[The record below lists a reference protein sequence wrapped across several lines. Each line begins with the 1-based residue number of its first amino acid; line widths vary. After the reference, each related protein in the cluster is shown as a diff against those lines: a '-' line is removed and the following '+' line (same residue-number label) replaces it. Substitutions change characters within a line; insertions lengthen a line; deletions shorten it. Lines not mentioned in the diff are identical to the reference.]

1 MEVII
6 IDYAEYVSQCQRR
19 EVPTDRILTEDEFLE
34 EREQEISKLV
44 LRLEALYLE
53 WSYCREEGTTSPRWT
68 DGEEL
73 NFIRRKIEQGK
84 RQLEVYSQNTGEF
97 IEICRK
103 ELPPVMPVYFM
114 VAPEKIL
121 EQAEVTWKQCVESKS
136 YHYIICN
143 YKRIPVQYE
152 ERHIAEGI
160 LDKIRQIQKSIK
172 YRSYVRLKKYDDSKP
187 YIEMLQASEK
197 RIEALLAE
205 LEEMGEV
212 EPIQPPIKKEK
223 YQQLRLQDMVQ

>member
-1 MEVII
+1 MCI
-6 IDYAEYVSQCQRR
+6 R
-19 EVPTDRILTEDEFLE
+19 DR
-34 EREQEISKLV
+34 
-44 LRLEALYLE
+44 
-53 WSYCREEGTTSPRWT
+53 
-68 DGEEL
+68 
-73 NFIRRKIEQGK
+73 
-84 RQLEVYSQNTGEF
+84 
-97 IEICRK
+97 
-103 ELPPVMPVYFM
+103 
-114 VAPEKIL
+114 EKIL

>member
-1 MEVII
+1 M
-6 IDYAEYVSQCQRR
+6 
-19 EVPTDRILTEDEFLE
+19 
-34 EREQEISKLV
+34 
-44 LRLEALYLE
+44 
-53 WSYCREEGTTSPRWT
+53 
-68 DGEEL
+68 
-73 NFIRRKIEQGK
+73 
-84 RQLEVYSQNTGEF
+84 
-97 IEICRK
+97 
-103 ELPPVMPVYFM
+103 
-114 VAPEKIL
+114 
-121 EQAEVTWKQCVESKS
+121 
-136 YHYIICN
+136 
-143 YKRIPVQYE
+143 QYE

-212 EPIQPPIKKEK
+212 EPIKPLIKKEE